1 MSRKH
6 KVLLTSILVVLVL
19 ISTWLLFTMNI
30 RSEFKTHLG
39 NKYPEQK
46 FTVGIVKYDPL
57 YGNYFADVTCLDDS
71 IHFRVGKNS
80 YTKEVSDYYGGMKR
94 TAQSN
99 SEVTAL
105 FNQSDI
111 KSSIEKVSG
120 WGISPGGGEFGGI
133 SLVLTG
139 DADMASVAVQT
150 IVTLKENK
158 ISSQTVDLLQEKDK
172 KVYELRLSPADYAL
186 SKSELEA
193 KIKRRK

>member
-1 MSRKH
+1 MSKKH
-6 KVLLTSILVVLVL
+6 KVLLTSIAVVLAL
-19 ISTWLLFTMNI
+19 ILIWSLYTMNM
-30 RSEFKTHLG
+30 RSEFKTHLA

-46 FTVGIVKYDPL
+46 FAVGIVKYDPL
-57 YGNYFADVTCLDDS
+57 YDNYFADVTCLDDS
-71 IHFRVGKNS
+71 IHFRVGKNF

-120 WGISPGGGEFGGI
+120 WGISPSGGEFGGI
-133 SLVLTG
+133 SLILTG
-139 DADMASVAVQT
+139 EADMASVAVQT
-150 IVTLKENK
+150 IVILRENN

-193 KIKRRK
+193 MIERRK